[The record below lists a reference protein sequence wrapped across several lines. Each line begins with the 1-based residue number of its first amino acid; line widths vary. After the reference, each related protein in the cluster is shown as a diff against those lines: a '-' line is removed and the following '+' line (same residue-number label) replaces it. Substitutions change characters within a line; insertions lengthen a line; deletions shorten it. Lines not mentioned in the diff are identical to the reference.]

1 MNNLKFNFKD
11 VINIVLIL
19 ASILSGYK
27 IATYK
32 ISEIE
37 KNQKEYNLATIQ
49 VNSNALEIDVNK
61 EKIEKI
67 SKELE
72 AAELK
77 VLIYQVKEL
86 KKTSD
91 DILKLLNK
99 IIESKLK

>member
-1 MNNLKFNFKD
+1 
-11 VINIVLIL
+11 
-19 ASILSGYK
+19 
-27 IATYK
+27 
-32 ISEIE
+32 
-37 KNQKEYNLATIQ
+37 LATIQ